1 MLIVMPGFS
10 ARNFSYSASMF
21 LSSISERSSLL
32 AIEGMLPST
41 SGVTSMIRRMKV
53 TVSPGAG
60 SSSSL
65 DMAQKPSFR

>member
-1 MLIVMPGFS
+1 
-10 ARNFSYSASMF
+10 MF
-21 LSSISERSSLL
+21 LSSISERSSPL

-60 SSSSL
+60 SSSSF